1 MPARVRWFGE
11 QGMRAMTANNNDKE
25 RGLKRDLLL
34 AGVLIAAGVAL
45 SGLSLTQVDTSTGRL
60 QFAQATPQPPQS
72 SPGAESK
79 PSAPEPAQDSGA
91 RPHDIP
97 PQPARPDADA
107 VQSGAKP
114 ALPPAPPEK
123 LGDPIKPKG
132 G

>member
-1 MPARVRWFGE
+1 
-11 QGMRAMTANNNDKE
+11 MTKFE
-25 RGLKRDLLL
+25 KQSGLRRDLLL
-34 AGVLIAAGVAL
+34 AGFLIVAGIGVSGVA
-45 SGLSLTQVDTSTGRL
+45 LTQVDNSGRL

-72 SPGAESK
+72 TPGAESK
-79 PSAPEPAQDSGA
+79 PAAPSSDTKSDA

-123 LGDPIKPKG
+123 VGDPIKPK
-132 G
+132 